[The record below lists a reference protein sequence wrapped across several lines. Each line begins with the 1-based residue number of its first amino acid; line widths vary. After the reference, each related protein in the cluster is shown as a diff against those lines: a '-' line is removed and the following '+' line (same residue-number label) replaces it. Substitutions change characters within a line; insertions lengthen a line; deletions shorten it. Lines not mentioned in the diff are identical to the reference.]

1 MDFLINWYEVSENYT
16 VFDIKSIITR
26 LLPDK

>member
-1 MDFLINWYEVSENYT
+1 MEFLINWYEVSENYT
-16 VFDIKSIITR
+16 VFDNKSIIAK